1 MTLTRRTLGGALGL
15 AALGQLVLP
24 REAHATTAVALAL
37 DDLLRASYRV
47 ALVTPTRS
55 SAAWETTDGQRRI
68 VTRTSVLLQD
78 VWRAKDEPQSTSEED
93 AQEMV
98 MRTLGGRVGE
108 IQQRVHGEAALRS
121 DEPVLVFAGRLF
133 EGGRRIVGMAQGQYP
148 LVQRD
153 GQSRLGRSRDL
164 PELVRRPSIEAAID
178 LLPRLE
184 LSAARRAVEGA
195 R

>member
-1 MTLTRRTLGGALGL
+1 
-15 AALGQLVLP
+15 
-24 REAHATTAVALAL
+24 VALAL

-55 SAAWETTDGQRRI
+55 AAAWETTDGQRRI

-78 VWRAKDEPQSTSEED
+78 VWRARTEPQAASEED

-98 MRTLGGRVGE
+98 MRTLDGRVGE
-108 IQQRVHGEAALRS
+108 IQQRVHGEATLRPG
-121 DEPVLVFAGRLF
+121 EPVLVFAGRLH
-133 EGGRRIVGMAQGQYP
+133 EGGRRIVGMAQGEYP
-148 LVQRD
+148 LKERD
-153 GQSRLGRSRDL
+153 GQTHLERSRDL

-178 LLPRLE
+178 LLPRLD
-184 LSAARRAVEGA
+184 LAAARRAIEAA